1 MDDGDRTGARVG
13 FPRWA
18 RTGVLLGT
26 VLVVAAG
33 CAAAGNDVAGEAG
46 APGFWL
52 GLWHGLIAPITFLV
66 SLFSDTVGIYAV
78 RNSGAWYDF
87 GFLLGLSVVFSGSG
101 RAGAG
106 SSGGRAASRRAS
118 RRTTD

>member
-1 MDDGDRTGARVG
+1 MDDGDRTGARLG

-26 VLVVAAG
+26 VLVLAAG

-106 SSGGRAASRRAS
+106 SGGRAASRRAS